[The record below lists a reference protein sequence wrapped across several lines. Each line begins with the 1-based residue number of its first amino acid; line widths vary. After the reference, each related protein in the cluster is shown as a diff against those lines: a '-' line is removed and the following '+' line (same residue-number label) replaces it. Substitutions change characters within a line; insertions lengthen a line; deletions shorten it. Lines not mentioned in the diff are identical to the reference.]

1 VASEFNDI
9 KAQTEGER
17 SKFGGG
23 SVSLKS
29 VLKETFLVN
38 ANLRRVGQ
46 ACISYGLAQL
56 SGANSVTSYLV
67 PILTLIGAGGTT
79 DRNMF
84 LTGMYSMAK
93 FFYTL
98 MASFFFIDALGRR
111 KSLFVGIIVQ
121 MVSDIYIG
129 VYLKFKQ
136 AGSVAPGSSEGA
148 IAAIYI
154 HGFGYAVG
162 KRNLEVS

>member
-1 VASEFNDI
+1 VASEFNEI
-9 KAQTEGER
+9 KNQIQGER
-17 SKFGGG
+17 DKFGGG
-23 SVSLKS
+23 QGGLKS
-29 VLKETFLVN
+29 VLKETFLVR

-46 ACISYGLAQL
+46 ACISYALAQL

-67 PILTLIGAGGTT
+67 PILTMIGAGGTT

-98 MASFFFIDALGRR
+98 MASFLFIDAFGRR
-111 KSLFVGIIVQ
+111 KSLFLGIIIQ
-121 MVSDIYIG
+121 MISDIYIG
-129 VYLKFKQ
+129 VFLKYRQ
-136 AGSVAPGSSEGA
+136 EGNIAPGSSEGA

-154 HGFGYAVG
+154 HGFGYAIG
-162 KRNLEVS
+162 